1 VIRPQTGRIS
11 LPLAIRSDLWS
22 DANGISSM
30 LRSALQGGALN
41 HAIYPDLKGKFA
53 LITGAS
59 RGNGIGAAA
68 CRALAM
74 QGANILFTTWQA
86 YDRDQPHGVDEND
99 PMALEQA
106 LLNSGV
112 KARRLEIDLAHPD
125 SAAQVLDAAQEWLGL
140 PDVLV
145 NNAAH
150 STHDGFELLD
160 AARLDAHY
168 AVNMRATFLLAAEF
182 ARRAKALGRLS
193 GHIISMSSGQDWG
206 PMPGELAYVATKGA
220 IEAFTLSLA
229 SELAPLGITV
239 NAVDPGATDT
249 GWMTEQ
255 MRREWSVP
263 SGVAKFNQPDDA
275 ARVIVFLASDAAR
288 HLTGQVIHA
297 RGSAI

>member
-1 VIRPQTGRIS
+1 
-11 LPLAIRSDLWS
+11 
-22 DANGISSM
+22 
-30 LRSALQGGALN
+30 
-41 HAIYPDLKGKFA
+41 
-53 LITGAS
+53 
-59 RGNGIGAAA
+59 
-68 CRALAM
+68 M

-86 YDRDQPHGVDEND
+86 YDREQPHGIDENG

-106 LLNSGV
+106 LLSSGV
-112 KARRLEIDLAHPD
+112 KVRCLEIDLAHPD

-150 STHDGFELLD
+150 STRDGFELLD
-160 AARLDAHY
+160 ATTLDAHY
-168 AVNMRATFLLAAEF
+168 AVNIRATFLLAVEF

-206 PMPGELAYVATKGA
+206 PMPGDLAYVATKGA
-220 IEAFTLSLA
+220 IEAFTVSLA
-229 SELAPLGITV
+229 SELARLAITV

-249 GWMTEQ
+249 GWITEQ
-255 MRREWSVP
+255 MRREWSAP
-263 SGVAKFNQPDDA
+263 SGVAKFNLPDDA

>member
-1 VIRPQTGRIS
+1 MWTDATGVS
-11 LPLAIRSDLWS
+11 L
-22 DANGISSM
+22 SM
-30 LRSALQGGALN
+30 LRSTLQSGVLN

-59 RGNGIGAAA
+59 RGSGIGAAT

-74 QGANILFTTWQA
+74 QGANIMFTTWQA
-86 YDRDQPHGVDEND
+86 YDREQPHGVDENG

-112 KARRLEIDLAHPD
+112 KVRRLEIDLAHRD

-150 STHDGFELLD
+150 STRDGFELLD
-160 AARLDAHY
+160 AAKLDAHY

-249 GWMTEQ
+249 GWITEQ

-263 SGVAKFNQPDDA
+263 LGVAKFNQPDDA
-275 ARVIVFLASDAAR
+275 ARVIVFLASDASR

>member
-1 VIRPQTGRIS
+1 
-11 LPLAIRSDLWS
+11 
-22 DANGISSM
+22 M
-30 LRSALQGGALN
+30 LLSNLQGGPLT

-59 RGNGIGAAA
+59 RANGIGAAT
-68 CRALAM
+68 CRALSM

-86 YDRDQPHGVDEND
+86 YDRQQSHGVDENG
-99 PMALEQA
+99 PIALKEA

-112 KARRLEIDLAHPD
+112 KVRRLEIDLAHPD
-125 SAAQVLDAAQEWLGL
+125 SPALVLDAAQEWLGL

-150 STHDGFELLD
+150 STRDGFELLD
-160 AARLDAHY
+160 AAKLDAHY
-168 AVNMRATFLLAAEF
+168 AVNMRATFLLAVEF
-182 ARRAKALGRLS
+182 ARRAKTLGRLS
-193 GHIISMSSGQDWG
+193 GRIISMSSGQGWG
-206 PMPGELAYVATKGA
+206 PMPGELAYAATKGA

-255 MRREWSVP
+255 LRREWSVP
-263 SGVAKFNQPDDA
+263 SGVVRINQPDDA
-275 ARVIVFLASDAAR
+275 ARLIVFLASDAAR
-288 HLTGQVIHA
+288 HLTGQVLHA

>member
-1 VIRPQTGRIS
+1 VQ
-11 LPLAIRSDLWS
+11 
-22 DANGISSM
+22 
-30 LRSALQGGALN
+30 LN
-41 HAIYPDLKGKFA
+41 RVIYPDLKGKFA

-68 CRALAM
+68 SRALAM

-86 YDRDQPHGVDEND
+86 YDRQQLHGVDENGPID
-99 PMALEQA
+99 LEQA

-112 KARRLEIDLAHPD
+112 KVRRLEIDLAHPE
-125 SAAQVLDAAQEWLGL
+125 SAAQVLDAAEAWLGL
-140 PDVLV
+140 PDILV

-150 STHDGFELLD
+150 STHDGFEMLD
-160 AARLDAHY
+160 AATLDAHY
-168 AVNMRATFLLAAEF
+168 AVNMRATLLLAVEF
-182 ARRAKALGRLS
+182 ARRAKALGRAS
-193 GHIISMSSGQDWG
+193 GHIISMSSGQGWG

-229 SELAPLGITV
+229 AELAPLGITV

-263 SGVAKFNQPDDA
+263 SGVAKFNLPDDA
-275 ARVIVFLASDAAR
+275 ARVIVFLASDASR

>member
-1 VIRPQTGRIS
+1 MP
-11 LPLAIRSDLWS
+11 
-22 DANGISSM
+22 M
-30 LRSALQGGALN
+30 LRSILRDASLN

-59 RGNGIGAAA
+59 RSNGIGAAT

-74 QGANILFTTWQA
+74 QGVNILFTSWQA
-86 YDRDQPHGVDEND
+86 YDREQPHGVDENG
-99 PMALEQA
+99 PMALERA
-106 LLNSGV
+106 LLDSGV
-112 KARRLEIDLAHPD
+112 KARRLEIDLAHPE
-125 SAAQVLDAAQEWLGL
+125 SAAQVFDAAQKWLGL

-150 STHDGFELLD
+150 SSHDGFELLN
-160 AARLDAHY
+160 AATLDAHY
-168 AVNMRATFLLAAEF
+168 AVNIRATLLLAVEF
-182 ARRAKALGRLS
+182 ARRAKAMGRPS
-193 GHIISMSSGQDWG
+193 GHIISMSSGQAWG
-206 PMPGELAYVATKGA
+206 PMPGELAYAATKGA

-255 MRREWSVP
+255 MRREWSV

-275 ARVIVFLASDAAR
+275 ARVVVFLASDAAR
-288 HLTGQVIHA
+288 HVTGQVIHA
-297 RGSAI
+297 RGSTV